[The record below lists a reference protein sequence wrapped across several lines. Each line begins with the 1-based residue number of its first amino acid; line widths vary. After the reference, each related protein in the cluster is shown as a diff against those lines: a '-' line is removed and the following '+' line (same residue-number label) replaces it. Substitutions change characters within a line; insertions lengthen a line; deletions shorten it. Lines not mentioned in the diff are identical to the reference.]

1 MATTALGPGGKQ
13 IVDAISEGKCLLFL
27 GAGVHAP
34 PPAGLRWSYP
44 ESARPLLGGEFSACL
59 ADELKGELDL
69 AREFPND
76 VGNLQRSS
84 LHFEMNRTRN
94 QLIDQLTKAVHT
106 DKAPSPALRALAELD
121 FPLVITTNYDR
132 LLEEAFTQAGK
143 SWRLSMY
150 KKQRNVKTVDFRDAP
165 PLGRSGDVDPQG
177 LAAPDSQNPFLL
189 KIHGDIVDRTS
200 IVITDEDYIHFVMRT
215 RDPRRYNPVPKTF
228 QVAIETWTTLF
239 IGYSLLDYNLRLL
252 FKTLRW
258 GADPANTPD
267 SYAVDLTPDPLI
279 KQVLG
284 SQPKLVTFV
293 VLDLWRFVPELY
305 RCLRSKEM
313 PD

>member
-1 MATTALGPGGKQ
+1 MATVALGPGVRQ
-13 IVDAISEGKCLLFL
+13 IVDAISEGRCLLFL

-34 PPAGLRWSYP
+34 PPDGSRWVYP
-44 ESARPLLGGEFSACL
+44 ETTRPLLGAEFSACL
-59 ADELKGELDL
+59 AEELKDELDL

-84 LHFEMNRTRN
+84 LHFEMKRTRN
-94 QLIDQLTKAVHT
+94 QLIDQLTRAVQT
-106 DKAPSPALRALAELD
+106 DKAPSPALWALAELD

-132 LLEEAFTQAGK
+132 LLEEAFSRAGK
-143 SWRLSMY
+143 TWRLSVY
-150 KKQRNVKTVDFRDAP
+150 NKQKNVKTVDYRDAP
-165 PLGRSGDVDPQG
+165 PLGPVSIADPRG
-177 LAAPDSQNPFLL
+177 LAAPDSQNPFVL
-189 KIHGDIVDRTS
+189 KIHGDIVDRKS

-215 RDPRRYNPVPKTF
+215 RDPRRYNPVPQTF

-258 GADPANTPD
+258 DADPANTPD
-267 SYAVDLTPDPLI
+267 SYSVDCRPDPLI
-279 KQVLG
+279 AQVLG
-284 SQPKLVTFV
+284 NPPRLVTFV
-293 VLDLWRFVPELY
+293 VLDLWKFVPDLY
-305 RCLRSKEM
+305 RCLMGKEM